1 MNTLTAVSLIY
12 AQGFQFPSNGKA
24 YPKPLPNFPTPRF
37 FTLCF
42 NSLQTGKRIQSC
54 NSNIMVIRMRHTVS
68 IPFKRESVSKEDSAL
83 FHSVL
88 KVQGFNSL
96 QTGKRIQRHSLKDSG
111 RSVSDCVSIPFK
123 RESVSKG
130 EKLKKVLKAT
140 ATLKFQFPSNGKAY
154 PKIATARSIRL
165 TIALTVV
172 SIPFKRESVSKVKS
186 RIKYQK
192 PKKAV
197 VSIPFKR
204 ESVSK
209 VILQPPLFQWL
220 YTRFNSLQT
229 GKRIQRRLTMS
240 AFSSDLF
247 KVSIPF
253 KRESVSKVTKRENLL

>member
-172 SIPFKRESVSKVKS
+172 SIPFKRESVSKVLENHYCQVFAVALFQFPSNGKAYPKS
-186 RIKYQK
+186 RILANSVALILKFQFPSNGKAY
-192 PKKAV
+192 PKGRQVAT
-197 VSIPFKR
+197 S
-204 ESVSK
+204 
-209 VILQPPLFQWL
+209 
-220 YTRFNSLQT
+220 
-229 GKRIQRRLTMS
+229 M
-240 AFSSDLF
+240 
-247 KVSIPF
+247 
-253 KRESVSKVTKRENLL
+253 